1 MQNSVITTIKKK
13 KLKKKKKI
21 QQVLR
26 LWNSLTLSLEGRTM
40 IFETTAILKIAYLAL
55 IANVPKL
62 IVKELQKMQK
72 KFLCQNSPPK
82 IKHKILSNAF
92 ETGGLKNVDISLKVI
107 SLQCSRVKNCM
118 MKIFMNGK

>member
-13 KLKKKKKI
+13 KKKI
-21 QQVLR
+21 QQVLC
-26 LWNSLTLSLEGRTM
+26 LWNSRTLSLEGRTM

-72 KFLCQNSPPK
+72 NSYAK
-82 IKHKILSNAF
+82 THL
-92 ETGGLKNVDISLKVI
+92 LK
-107 SLQCSRVKNCM
+107 
-118 MKIFMNGK
+118 